1 MKKSLVLI
9 ICLAATGGLAFSG
22 PVYAQQ
28 KTEKACKEEWQTN
41 KAANQAA
48 KITEKSYVEKCRGAA
63 AKPEAEKTP
72 AAAPPKPAAPAAAA
86 PKPAA
91 PTPAAAA
98 PAPAP
103 APAASKMAPAKPA
116 TATSTGANQ
125 FATETAAKAHCPS
138 DTVVYVNL
146 KSKIYHFAGHKDYGN
161 LKDGT
166 YMCEKDTAGAGARAA
181 KNEKHP

>member
-28 KTEKACKEEWQTN
+28 KTEKACKEEWQAN

-72 AAAPPKPAAPAAAA
+72 AAAPAKPAAAA

-91 PTPAAAA
+91 PAPAAAA
-98 PAPAP
+98 PAQAP
-103 APAASKMAPAKPA
+103 APAATKMAPAKPEI
-116 TATSTGANQ
+116 G
-125 FATETAAKAHCPS
+125 
-138 DTVVYVNL
+138 
-146 KSKIYHFAGHKDYGN
+146 
-161 LKDGT
+161 
-166 YMCEKDTAGAGARAA
+166 RASCR
-181 KNEKHP
+181 ERV